1 MYILC
6 MSFRQE
12 KIRGDEVEV
21 VLLIVVNDLFNF
33 TPRNFKA
40 FHFSLDYRHQPESNK

>member
-1 MYILC
+1 MYIC

-12 KIRGDEVEV
+12 KIRGDEV
-21 VLLIVVNDLFNF
+21 LLIVVNDSFNF